1 MRVICGFF
9 RAQFIFGDK
18 NYTYASEGK
27 QRIEVLAGVKIKIE
41 QEMKIKKKKL
51 KKLAN
56 FFQIKFLRMKKVT
69 RAFFWERGGEE
80 GWIRIVVR
88 KKQNKVREKGKK
100 KWEGMH
106 ALLISWMSQNLI

>member
-27 QRIEVLAGVKIKIE
+27 QRIEVLTCVKIKIE
-41 QEMKIKKKKL
+41 QEMKIKKKL

-69 RAFFWERGGEE
+69 RAFFGERGEE
-80 GWIRIVVR
+80 EWIRIVVR
-88 KKQNKVREKGKK
+88 NKQNKVRKKGK
-100 KWEGMH
+100 GCMH
-106 ALLISWMSQNLI
+106 C